1 MTEEKAKQ
9 LGLKPKAYLREFLYV
24 SQDPI
29 DELLLS
35 PAYAIPKV
43 LKKAGLSIKD
53 ISTWEIHEAFAGQV
67 IANLKALDSD
77 WFCKTKM
84 GLTEKFGNPDMSKFN
99 NWGGSLSIGHPFAA
113 TGVRLCM
120 HTVSFSIISKKNLFY
135 LILFLFFRQIDW
147 FVKMENTE

>member
-29 DELLLS
+29 DQLLLS
-35 PAYAIPKV
+35 PAYAIPKL
-43 LKKAGLSIKD
+43 LKKTGLSMKD
-53 ISTWEIHEAFAGQV
+53 IDSWEIHEAFAGQ
-67 IANLKALDSD
+67 ILGNLKALDSD
-77 WFCKTKM
+77 WFCKTHM
-84 GLTEKFGNPDMSKFN
+84 GLPEKFGAPDMSKWN

-120 HTVSFSIISKKNLFY
+120 HTVSFEIKFK
-135 LILFLFFRQIDW
+135 
-147 FVKMENTE
+147 